1 MSQPD
6 FGILLAL
13 AFQSFKRELHEALAA
28 EGFLDLNRSAGYVFR
43 ALDEGALSLK
53 ELAERLAMSSQGAMK
68 LVDEMESRGYVAR
81 RPDAADGRIKRIALT
96 AKGRRALAAARR
108 FHGAFERRLAKRLG
122 PESVAALREA
132 LTEIVGDDAGE
143 GGASPS
149 LHPL

>member
-13 AFQSFKRELHEALAA
+13 AFQSFKTELHEALGA
-28 EGFLDLNRSAGYVFR
+28 EGFPDLNRSAGYVFR
-43 ALDEGALSLK
+43 ALNEGALSLK

-68 LVDEMESRGYVAR
+68 LVDEMEARGYVAR
-81 RPDAADGRIKRIALT
+81 RPDPADGRIKRIALT

-122 PESVAALREA
+122 TEAVATLRAALA
-132 LTEIVGDDAGE
+132 EIAGTHTGGGD
-143 GGASPS
+143 ASPS